1 MSLTLHCRATLG
13 EFSLD
18 AELQL
23 ASRGITALYGRS
35 GAGKTTLLRCIAGL
49 EPAAT
54 GRVVFNDTVWQDHVQ
69 FIPAHRRPIGLVF
82 QDARLFPHL
91 TVLGNLEFA
100 ARRAPRNDNTL
111 SIDHTTALLGLHDL
125 LSRNVDGLSGGQRQR
140 VAIARALL
148 TSPQLLLLDEP
159 LTNLDLE
166 SRAEILP
173 HLERLTQQLDMPIVY
188 VSHAVSEVMQLADT
202 LVLLDAGRVR
212 ACGPL
217 NELLVRPDLPLAHLA
232 DAGVVLLGTIAS
244 HDDINCLSTVDVGGS
259 AFAISRRELPL
270 GSPVKLRV
278 EARDVSIAL
287 SPPRQTSINNIMAA
301 RIVDLHDDRDRSQQ
315 LVRLES
321 GGQMLLSRITRRS
334 VTQLALQPGM
344 QVHAQVK
351 SVALTRS

>member
-1 MSLTLHCRATLG
+1 LLLNCRVTLG

-18 AELQL
+18 AELQI
-23 ASRGITALYGRS
+23 ASRGITAVYGRS
-35 GAGKTTLLRCIAGL
+35 GAGKTTVLRCIAGL
-49 EPAAT
+49 EPRAT
-54 GRVVFNDTVWQDHVQ
+54 GRVAFNDTVWQDHREFV
-69 FIPAHRRPIGLVF
+69 PAHRRPIGLVF

-100 ARRAPRNDNTL
+100 ASRAPRNGNAL
-111 SIDHTTALLGLHDL
+111 SIAHAAALLGLRDL
-125 LSRNVDGLSGGQRQR
+125 LSRDVDGLSGGQRQR

-148 TSPQLLLLDEP
+148 TNPQLLLLDEP
-159 LTNLDLE
+159 LANLDLE
-166 SRAEILP
+166 SRSEILP
-173 HLERLTQQLDMPIVY
+173 HLERLTQQLDLPIVY
-188 VSHAVSEVMQLADT
+188 VSHAVSEVMQLADA

-217 NELLVRPDLPLAHLA
+217 NELLVRPDLPLVHLA
-232 DAGVVLLGTIAS
+232 DAGVVLRGTIAG
-244 HDDINCLSTVDVGGS
+244 HDDINYLSTVDVGGS

-334 VTQLALQPGM
+334 VTQLGLQPGM